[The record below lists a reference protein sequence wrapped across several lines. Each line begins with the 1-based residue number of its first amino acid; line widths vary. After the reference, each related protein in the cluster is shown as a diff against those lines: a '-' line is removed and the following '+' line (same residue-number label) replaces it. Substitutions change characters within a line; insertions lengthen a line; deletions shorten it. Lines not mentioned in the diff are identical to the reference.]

1 MLLVFGVELY
11 GTSRE
16 PLFESGFV
24 FQIYLVCKASLLV
37 AACLSLFLHFGNTA
51 VDSLEVAY
59 LKLRVD
65 YLFVSDRVYRAIDV
79 SNIIIVETTKY
90 MDNSVCLAYIRQ
102 KFVAKPFA
110 LACSFD
116 QSRYIDYLYRR
127 GYDALRVADF
137 GKFVETFVGHGDDS
151 YVRFDGTK
159 SEVCSLC
166 LSVRQTIE
174 QSRFADIRQSYDS
187 TL

>member
-1 MLLVFGVELY
+1 M
-11 GTSRE
+11 
-16 PLFESGFV
+16 
-24 FQIYLVCKASLLV
+24 
-37 AACLSLFLHFGNTA
+37 
-51 VDSLEVAY
+51 
-59 LKLRVD
+59 
-65 YLFVSDRVYRAIDV
+65 

-116 QSRYIDYLYRR
+116 QARYIDYLYRR

-137 GKFVETFVGHGDDS
+137 GELVETFVGHGDDS
-151 YVRFDGTK
+151 YIRLDGTK
-159 SEVCSLC
+159 SKVCCLC

-174 QSRFADIRQSYDS
+174 QGRFADVGQSYYS